1 MSKNCCNEAS
11 NNEPGKN
18 SWFTKYRPYF
28 PAVFSFVLLITG
40 IVLDQVRPDIFKQE
54 LQLLVYGIAYY
65 AVGKPVVWKALK
77 KLFTADLFNEF
88 FLMSL
93 ATIGAFAIGEY
104 AEGVAVMLFY
114 TVGELFQ
121 EAAVNRAKRS
131 IESLLKLQ
139 VEEVTI
145 VDNGKTAIK
154 HPKDVEIGRSYRLN
168 PVKR

>member
-1 MSKNCCNEAS
+1 MSKSCCNEAL
-11 NNEPGKN
+11 NNEQENK
-18 SWFTKYRPYF
+18 SWLSKYRPYF
-28 PAVFSFVLLITG
+28 PAAFSFILLLTG
-40 IVLDQVRPDIFKQE
+40 IILQQVKPEVFKQE

-121 EAAVNRAKRS
+121 EK
-131 IESLLKLQ
+131 
-139 VEEVTI
+139 
-145 VDNGKTAIK
+145 
-154 HPKDVEIGRSYRLN
+154 
-168 PVKR
+168 